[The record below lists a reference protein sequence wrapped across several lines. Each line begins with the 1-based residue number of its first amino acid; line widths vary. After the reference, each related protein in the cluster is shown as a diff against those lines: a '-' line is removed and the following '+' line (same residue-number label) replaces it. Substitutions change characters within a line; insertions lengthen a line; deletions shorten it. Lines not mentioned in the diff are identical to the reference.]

1 MFLFGTEN
9 RPSCQIM
16 LFICFSFTGRRTI
29 SASLVLLFSEAA
41 DVISREQVLRA
52 QVVAGTQHKD
62 LARFQKSA
70 ET

>member
-1 MFLFGTEN
+1 VPNNAIYLFFLYGK
-9 RPSCQIM
+9 
-16 LFICFSFTGRRTI
+16 TI